1 MLDYNEVVYSF
12 SGDLMQRLQRDTLNA
27 CSTDSG
33 RLTSLNETARSPERL
48 IVTTESYTT
57 CSYI

>member
-12 SGDLMQRLQRDTLNA
+12 NGDLMQRLQRDTLNA

-33 RLTSLNETARSPERL
+33 RLTSLNKTARSPERL
-48 IVTTESYTT
+48 IVATESYTT

>member
-12 SGDLMQRLQRDTLNA
+12 NGDLMQRLQRDTLNA

-33 RLTSLNETARSPERL
+33 RLTSLNKTAHSPERL